1 MQRGEDKVGQDIYYP
16 IHNFKN
22 FVWIKTGIH
31 IYTRNYMTVF
41 TERLSL
47 ISPWLLLVLP
57 CKQTKNVRTI
67 LARWKMGTAI
77 QISMV

>member
-47 ISPWLLLVLP
+47 ISP
-57 CKQTKNVRTI
+57 
-67 LARWKMGTAI
+67 
-77 QISMV
+77 